1 MRSNMSNLL
10 ETLLRFHLKESH
22 VKSFKEAQE
31 REGAFDMRDLG
42 IQKVPVDRIVGSV
55 GRYQDFDTK
64 FRMKKHHSQERLDS
78 VRKFMKEGKPLPPV
92 RLYQIKDEYY
102 VLDGNH
108 RIAVAKEFGY
118 SDMDA
123 QVIEFFASEKTLE
136 HILQGERLG
145 FRERTGL
152 LYPIELTEVGQ
163 YGHLMEQI
171 ERHQRYTENIEG
183 RPLSFQS
190 AASEW
195 HRTVYSP
202 LVAIIE
208 KTALLK
214 SFPNR
219 SIADLYAFIS
229 FHQWEKGTVRK
240 YGRGIDELLCKNM
253 EEFREKMSGK
263 KEIDYP
269 EMVREI
275 TAFVLMN
282 VSGKREDR
290 IIDKL
295 YELEEVREIYSVH
308 GDVDVLV
315 KIVLTRDLISSD
327 AETIGQFV
335 HNQVRKIPGVIS
347 TQTLIPSMAKIKG
360 V

>member
-1 MRSNMSNLL
+1 MSNLL

-22 VKSFKEAQE
+22 VKSFDEAQE
-31 REGAFDMRDLG
+31 KEGAFDMRDLG
-42 IQKVPVDRIVGSV
+42 IQKIPVDRIVGSV
-55 GRYQDFDTK
+55 GRYRDFDSK
-64 FRMKKHHSQERLDS
+64 FRMKKHHSQKRLDS
-78 VRKFMKEGKPLPPV
+78 VRKFMQEGKTLPPV
-92 RLYQIKDEYY
+92 RLYQIKEEYY

-108 RIAVAKEFGY
+108 RIAVAKELGT
-118 SDMDA
+118 SEMDA
-123 QVIEFFASEKTLE
+123 QVIEFFASERTLAQLLE
-136 HILQGERLG
+136 AEKLG

-152 LYPIELTEVGQ
+152 EDPIELTEVGQ
-163 YGHLMEQI
+163 YGHLEEQI
-171 ERHQRYTENIEG
+171 RRHQRYAENIQG
-183 RPLSFQS
+183 RPLSLRS
-190 AASEW
+190 AAAEW
-195 HRTVYSP
+195 YGTIYSP
-202 LVAIIE
+202 LVGIIR

-229 FHQWEKGTVRK
+229 FHQWEKGTVRN
-240 YGRGIDELLCKNM
+240 YGRGIDELLFKDM
-253 EEFREKMSGK
+253 EEFRDKMSGK
-263 KEIDYP
+263 KEMEYP

-290 IIDKL
+290 IIEKL
-295 YELEEVREIYSVH
+295 YDLKEVREIYSVH

-360 V
+360 P

>member
-1 MRSNMSNLL
+1 MSNLL
-10 ETLLRFHLKESH
+10 ETLLRFHVKEGH

-31 REGAFDMRDLG
+31 KEGAFDMRDLG

-64 FRMKKHHSQERLDS
+64 FRMKKRHSQERLDS
-78 VRKFMKEGKPLPPV
+78 VRKFMQEGKPLPPV
-92 RLYQIKDEYY
+92 RLYQIKEEYY

-118 SDMDA
+118 SEMDA
-123 QVIEFFASEKTLE
+123 RVIEYFPSEKTAQ
-136 HILQGERLG
+136 HILEGEKLR
-145 FRERTGL
+145 FKERTGL
-152 LYPIELTEVGQ
+152 REPIDLTEVGQ
-163 YGHLMEQI
+163 YGHLIEQI
-171 ERHQRYTENIEG
+171 ERHQRYAENIEG
-183 RPLSFQS
+183 RPLSLQK
-190 AASEW
+190 AAAEW
-195 HRTVYSP
+195 HKTIYVP
-202 LVAIIE
+202 LAGIIE
-208 KTALLK
+208 KTELLRF
-214 SFPNR
+214 FPNR
-219 SIADLYAFIS
+219 SVGDLYVFIS

-240 YGRGIDELLCKNM
+240 YGRGIDELLCKDM
-253 EEFREKMSGK
+253 EEFRGKMSDK
-263 KEIDYP
+263 KETGYP

-275 TAFVLMN
+275 TAFVLMS

-290 IIDKL
+290 IIEKL
-295 YELEEVREIYSVH
+295 YDLKEVREIYSVH

-347 TQTLIPSMAKIKG
+347 TQTLIPSMSKIKSS
-360 V
+360 

>member
-1 MRSNMSNLL
+1 MSNLL

-22 VKSFKEAQE
+22 VKSFNEAQE
-31 REGAFDMRDLG
+31 KEGAFDMRDLG
-42 IQKVPVDRIVGSV
+42 VQKIPVDRIVGSV
-55 GRYQDFDTK
+55 GRYQDFDSK

-78 VRKFMKEGKPLPPV
+78 VRKFMQEGKTLPPV
-92 RLYQIKDEYY
+92 RLYQIKEEYY

-108 RIAVAKEFGY
+108 RIAVAKELGT
-118 SDMDA
+118 SEMDA
-123 QVIEFFASEKTLE
+123 QVIEFFASERTLAQLLE
-136 HILQGERLG
+136 AEKLG

-152 LYPIELTEVGQ
+152 EDPIELTEVGQ
-163 YGHLMEQI
+163 YGYLEEQI
-171 ERHQRYTENIEG
+171 RRHQRYAENIQG
-183 RPLSFQS
+183 RPLSLRS
-190 AASEW
+190 AAAEW
-195 HRTVYSP
+195 YGTIYSP
-202 LVAIIE
+202 LVGIIR

-229 FHQWEKGTVRK
+229 FHQWEKGTVRN
-240 YGRGIDELLCKNM
+240 YGRGIDELLFKDM
-253 EEFREKMSGK
+253 EEFRDKMSGK
-263 KEIDYP
+263 KEMEYP

-290 IIDKL
+290 IIEKL
-295 YELEEVREIYSVH
+295 YDLKEVREIYSVH

>member
-1 MRSNMSNLL
+1 MSNLL
-10 ETLLRFHLKESH
+10 ETLLRFHIKESH
-22 VKSFKEAQE
+22 VKSFKETQE
-31 REGAFDMRDLG
+31 KEGAFDMRNLG
-42 IQKVPVDRIVGSV
+42 VQKVPVDRIVGSV

-64 FRMKKHHSQERLDS
+64 FRMMKRHSQERLDS
-78 VRKFMKEGKPLPPV
+78 VRKFMQEGKPLPPV
-92 RLYQIKDEYY
+92 RLYQIKEEYY

-108 RIAVAKEFGY
+108 RIAVAKELGTGE
-118 SDMDA
+118 MDA
-123 QVIEFFASEKTLE
+123 QVIEFFASEKTLAHLLE
-136 HILQGERLG
+136 SERSG
-145 FRERTGL
+145 FMERTGL
-152 LYPIELTEVGQ
+152 SHAIELTEAGQ
-163 YGHLMEQI
+163 YGHLVEQI
-171 ERHQRYTENIEG
+171 EKHQRYAANIEG
-183 RPLSFQS
+183 RPLSFEN
-190 AASEW
+190 AAAEW
-195 HRTVYSP
+195 YRAIYSP
-202 LVAIIE
+202 LVAIIQ

-219 SIADLYAFIS
+219 SLADLYAFIS
-229 FHQWEKGTVRK
+229 FHQWEKGSVRN
-240 YGRGIDELLCKNM
+240 YGRGIDELLCKDM

-263 KEIDYP
+263 KEMEYP

-290 IIDKL
+290 IIEKL
-295 YELEEVREIYSVH
+295 YDLKEVREIYSVH

-360 V
+360 P

>member
-1 MRSNMSNLL
+1 
-10 ETLLRFHLKESH
+10 
-22 VKSFKEAQE
+22 
-31 REGAFDMRDLG
+31 MRDLG
-42 IQKVPVDRIVGSV
+42 VQKIPVDRIVGSV
-55 GRYQDFDTK
+55 GRYRDFDSK

-78 VRKFMKEGKPLPPV
+78 VRKFMQEGKTLPPV
-92 RLYQIKDEYY
+92 RLYQIKEEYY

-108 RIAVAKEFGY
+108 RIAVAKELGT
-118 SDMDA
+118 SEMDA
-123 QVIEFFASEKTLE
+123 QVIEFFASERTLAQLLDAE
-136 HILQGERLG
+136 KLG

-152 LYPIELTEVGQ
+152 EDPIDLTEVGQ
-163 YGHLMEQI
+163 YGHLEEQI
-171 ERHQRYTENIEG
+171 RRHQRYAENIEG
-183 RPLSFQS
+183 RPLSLRS
-190 AASEW
+190 AAAEW
-195 HRTVYSP
+195 YGTIYSP
-202 LVAIIE
+202 LVGIIR

-229 FHQWEKGTVRK
+229 FHQWEKGTVRN
-240 YGRGIDELLCKNM
+240 YGRGIDELLFKDM
-253 EEFREKMSGK
+253 EEFRDKMSGK
-263 KEIDYP
+263 KEMEYP

-290 IIDKL
+290 IIEKL
-295 YELEEVREIYSVH
+295 YDLKEVREIYSVH

>member
-1 MRSNMSNLL
+1 MPNLFD
-10 ETLLRFHLKESH
+10 TLLRFHKKDAH
-22 VKSFKEAQE
+22 VKSFDEAQE

-42 IQKVPVDRIVGSV
+42 MQKIPMDKIVGSV
-55 GRYQDFDTK
+55 GRYQDFDSK
-64 FRMKKHHSQERLDS
+64 FRMKKHLSQERLES
-78 VRKFMKEGKPLPPV
+78 VKKFMQEGKPLPPV

-108 RIAVAKEFGY
+108 RISAAKEFGY

-136 HILQGERLG
+136 HVLNREMTE

-152 LYPIELTEVGQ
+152 LCPMNVTEVGQ
-163 YGHLMEQI
+163 YSHLLGQI
-171 ERHQRYTENIEG
+171 AKHQRYMENIEG
-183 RPLSFQS
+183 RPLSFQR
-190 AASEW
+190 AAAEW
-195 HRTVYSP
+195 YQTIYSP
-202 LVAIIE
+202 LVAIIH
-208 KTALLK
+208 KGGLMK
-214 SFPNR
+214 SFPKR
-219 SIADLYAFIS
+219 SVTDLYAFIS
-229 FHQWEKGTVRK
+229 YHQWEKGAIRE
-240 YGRGIDELLCKNM
+240 YGRGMDKLLCKDM

-263 KEIDYP
+263 KETDYP
-269 EMVREI
+269 EMLREI

-290 IIDKL
+290 IIEKL
-295 YELEEVREIYSVH
+295 YDLREVREIYSVH

-315 KIVLTRDLISSD
+315 KVVLTRDLISSD

-347 TQTLIPSMAKIKG
+347 TQTLIPSVSKIKG
-360 V
+360 N

>member
-1 MRSNMSNLL
+1 MSNFL
-10 ETLLRFHLKESH
+10 ETLLRFQIKEAH
-22 VKSFKEAQE
+22 VKSFNEAQE
-31 REGAFDMRDLG
+31 KEGAFDMRDLG
-42 IQKVPVDRIVGSV
+42 IQKVPVEKIVGSV
-55 GRYQDFDTK
+55 GRYQDFDEK

-78 VRKFMKEGKPLPPV
+78 VRKLMQEGKPLPPV
-92 RLYQIKDEYY
+92 RLYQIKDEYF

-108 RIAVAKEFGY
+108 RIAVAKEVGY
-118 SDMDA
+118 GEMDA
-123 QVIEFFASEKTLE
+123 QVVEFFASEKRRE
-136 HILQGERLG
+136 HILESEKLG

-152 LYPIELTEVGQ
+152 LDPIDLTEVGQ
-163 YGHLMEQI
+163 YDHLMEQI
-171 ERHQRYTENIEG
+171 VRHQRYNEITEG
-183 RPLSFQS
+183 RPLSLQS
-190 AASEW
+190 AAAEW
-195 HRTVYSP
+195 FQTIYTP
-202 LVAIIE
+202 LLAIIK
-208 KTALLK
+208 KTELLK

-219 SIADLYAFIS
+219 SAADLYAFIS
-229 FHQWEKGTVRK
+229 FHQWEKGNVRK
-240 YGRGIDELLCKNM
+240 YGRGIDELLCRDM

-263 KEIDYP
+263 KEIEYP
-269 EMVREI
+269 EMLREI
-275 TAFVLMN
+275 TAFVMMN

-290 IIDKL
+290 IIEKL
-295 YELEEVREIYSVH
+295 YELKEVREIYSVH

>member
-1 MRSNMSNLL
+1 MSNLL

-22 VKSFKEAQE
+22 VKSFNEAQE
-31 REGAFDMRDLG
+31 KEGAFDMRDLG
-42 IQKVPVDRIVGSV
+42 IQKIPVDRIVGSV
-55 GRYQDFDTK
+55 GRYQDFDSK

-78 VRKFMKEGKPLPPV
+78 VRKFMQEGKTLPPV
-92 RLYQIKDEYY
+92 RLYQIKEEYY

-108 RIAVAKEFGY
+108 RIAVAKEFGT
-118 SDMDA
+118 SEMDA
-123 QVIEFFASEKTLE
+123 QVIEFFASERTLAQLLE
-136 HILQGERLG
+136 AEKLG

-152 LYPIELTEVGQ
+152 EDPIELTEVGQ
-163 YGHLMEQI
+163 YGYLEEQI
-171 ERHQRYTENIEG
+171 RRHQRYAENIQG
-183 RPLSFQS
+183 RPLSLRS
-190 AASEW
+190 AAAEW
-195 HRTVYSP
+195 YGTIYSP
-202 LVAIIE
+202 LVGIIR

-229 FHQWEKGTVRK
+229 FHQWEKGTVRN
-240 YGRGIDELLCKNM
+240 YGRGIDELLFKDM
-253 EEFREKMSGK
+253 EEFRDKMSGK
-263 KEIDYP
+263 KEMEYP

-290 IIDKL
+290 IIEKL
-295 YELEEVREIYSVH
+295 YDLKEVREIYSVH

>member
-1 MRSNMSNLL
+1 MPNIL
-10 ETLLRFHLKESH
+10 ETLLRFHIKDAH
-22 VKSFKEAQE
+22 VKSFNEAQE

-42 IQKVPVDRIVGSV
+42 IKKVPVDRIVGSV
-55 GRYQDFDTK
+55 GRYRDFDSK

-78 VRKFMKEGKPLPPV
+78 VRKFMQEGKPLPPV
-92 RLYQIKDEYY
+92 RLYQIKEEYY

-118 SDMDA
+118 SEMDA

-136 HILQGERLG
+136 HILEGEKSG
-145 FRERTGL
+145 FREKTSL
-152 LYPIELTEVGQ
+152 LYPIDLTEVGQ

-171 ERHQRYTENIEG
+171 ERHQRFAENIEG
-183 RPLSFQS
+183 RPLSLQS
-190 AASEW
+190 AAAEW
-195 HRTVYSP
+195 YRTIYAP
-202 LVAIIE
+202 LVAIIG

-219 SIADLYAFIS
+219 STADLYAFIS

-240 YGRGIDELLCKNM
+240 YGRGIDELLCKDM

-263 KEIDYP
+263 KEIEYP

-290 IIDKL
+290 IIEKL
-295 YELEEVREIYSVH
+295 FELKEVREIYSVH

-335 HNQVRKIPGVIS
+335 HNQVRQIPGVIS

>member
-1 MRSNMSNLL
+1 MSNVL
-10 ETLLRFHLKESH
+10 ETLLRFQIRQAH
-22 VKSFKEAQE
+22 VKSFNEAQE
-31 REGAFDMRDLG
+31 KEGAFDMRDLG
-42 IQKVPVDRIVGSV
+42 VQKVPVDRIVGSV
-55 GRYQDFDTK
+55 GRYQDFDSR
-64 FRMKKHHSQERLDS
+64 FRMKKHYSQERLDS
-78 VRKFMKEGKPLPPV
+78 VRKVMQEGKPLPPV
-92 RLYQIKDEYY
+92 RLYQIKAEYY

-108 RIAVAKEFGY
+108 RIAVAKELGY
-118 SDMDA
+118 SEMDA
-123 QVIEFFASEKTLE
+123 QVIEFFASEITREHMLE
-136 HILQGERLG
+136 VEKRG

-152 LYPIELTEVGQ
+152 LDPIDLTEAGQ
-163 YGHLMEQI
+163 YSHLLEQI
-171 ERHQRYTENIEG
+171 ERHQHYTENIEG
-183 RPLSFQS
+183 RPLSFQN
-190 AASEW
+190 AAAEW
-195 HRTVYSP
+195 YRTIYSP
-202 LVAIIE
+202 LVAIIQ

-214 SFPNR
+214 TFPNR
-219 SIADLYAFIS
+219 SAADLYAFIS

-240 YGRGIDELLCKNM
+240 YGRGIDELLCKDM

-263 KEIDYP
+263 KEIEYP

-290 IIDKL
+290 ILEKL
-295 YELEEVREIYSVH
+295 FELQEVREIYSVH

-347 TQTLIPSMAKIKG
+347 TQTLIPSMSKIKSG
-360 V
+360 